1 MKNKFI
7 FLKFLLIPLFLFFL
21 SIVLNGCSSS
31 EVVVETEEQKLLKKR
46 AADSVEFY
54 SFLSEGLKKYETS
67 LELNSIGNE
76 EDSRDEFENSL
87 KSLKKIDAGLLANPL
102 YKDWQKDYNDLAKS
116 ITEDYLVLHKDI
128 ESSSNAFF
136 FAQKL
141 GIDYKKNTFT
151 EEVGDKEVIPMNKE
165 IEFEKNSAVQ
175 EWIDFFAGTSR
186 GQSFIDKT
194 MYRSG
199 RFFPTMRKILK
210 YHGVPEDLVFLSV
223 QESGLNPTIVS
234 KAGAVGLW
242 QFMPTTGA
250 AYGLYSDG
258 YRDDR
263 RDFEK
268 SSDAAARHLR
278 DLYKTYGDWYL
289 AFAAYNAGPGRVN
302 TGISKSGSKNYWD
315 VRQYLPGETK
325 NYVPSII
332 ALSHIFR
339 SPEDYGFKKIEFAS
353 PITFDRVNIKGK
365 LSFEKI
371 AEFTN
376 TDIETIRDL
385 NPELYN
391 DVVPV
396 YDVPYQLR
404 IPRDSYNTFLKNYK
418 KSDEYSENEK
428 IEPEFA
434 GNEHQ
439 SYYETQPAYTYYT
452 VEGYNPPNPKSIG
465 ITKDKK
471 KVTVLFYKPMTI
483 QKLADSMG
491 VRQSEIRMWNNLPYP
506 LTPKDSSNVFV
517 YLTDKQYNKLS
528 GIETDEISG
537 DPDVEKIEKEIE
549 KKDSE
554 KTDNTNPW
562 KKASDNSTTTKKK
575 ETTTKDKTTNT
586 DKTNTTK
593 DKTNTTKDKTTT
605 KKKTETDSKATVY
618 EVKEGDSLGKLASD
632 YGVSVAD
639 LKEWNNLESDKIMIG
654 QKLKLSAPESKKEE
668 KKKDEKKKEEK
679 KTTKATKHTV
689 EEGENLSSIG
699 DKYSISVSNLKEWND
714 LEDDVIYAGQELTLV
729 KPEKKET
736 TKKETTKKDT
746 EKETEKTT
754 KSKTHTVKKGET
766 LSSIADKY
774 NVSVKQ
780 LKSWNGLKSDEIKSG
795 QKLKVG
801 EEKKETVKKKET
813 TKKET
818 TKKNTTKKE
827 RKRKE

>member
-1 MKNKFI
+1 MKRKFI
-7 FLKFLLIPLFLFFL
+7 FLKYLIIPLFLFLF
-21 SIVLNGCSSS
+21 SIILNGCSSS
-31 EVVVETEEQKLLKKR
+31 EPVVETEEQKLLKKR
-46 AADSVEFY
+46 AADSVVFY
-54 SFLSEGLKKYETS
+54 SSLSEGLKKYESS
-67 LELNSIGNE
+67 LELNSKGNE
-76 EDSRDEFENSL
+76 EDSRDEFEKSL
-87 KSLKKIDAGLLANPL
+87 KTLKKIDADLLANPL
-102 YKDWQKDYNDLAKS
+102 YKDWLRDYNDLAKS

-128 ESSSNAFF
+128 ESSSNAFY

-141 GIDYKKNTFT
+141 GIDYKKNTVT
-151 EEVGDKEVIPMNKE
+151 EEVGDKEVVPMEKE

-175 EWIDFFAGTSR
+175 EWIDFFSGTSR

-199 RFFPTMRKILK
+199 RFFPTMRKILR

-242 QFMPTTGA
+242 QFMPATGS
-250 AYGLYSDG
+250 AYGLYSDE

-268 SSDAAARHLR
+268 ASDAAARHLR

-315 VRQYLPGETK
+315 IRPYLPGETK

-339 SPEDYGFKKIEFAS
+339 SPEDYGFKKIEFAE
-353 PITFDRVNIKGK
+353 PISFDRVNIKGK
-365 LSFEKI
+365 LSFEKV
-371 AEFTN
+371 AEFAN
-376 TDIETIRDL
+376 TDMETIRDL

-404 IPRDSYNTFLKNYK
+404 IPRDSYEKFLKNYK
-418 KSDEYSENEK
+418 NSPEYSENEK
-428 IEPEFA
+428 VEPEFA

-465 ITKDKK
+465 VTKDKK
-471 KVTVLFYKPMTI
+471 KITFLFYKPMTI

-506 LTPKDSSNVFV
+506 LTPKDSSNVLV
-517 YLTDKQYNKLS
+517 YLSEKQYNKLS
-528 GIETDEISG
+528 GIETEEISG
-537 DPDVEKIEKEIE
+537 DPDVEEIEKEIE
-549 KKDSE
+549 KKEKKNTDS
-554 KTDNTNPW
+554 TNPW
-562 KKASDNSTTTKKK
+562 KKVSDNSTTTTTTKKK
-575 ETTTKDKTTNT
+575 ETTTKDKTTT
-586 DKTNTTK
+586 DKTNS
-593 DKTNTTKDKTTT
+593 TKDKTTT
-605 KKKTETDSKATVY
+605 KKKTEIDTKATVH

-654 QKLKLSAPESKKEE
+654 QKLKLYPPENKKE
-668 KKKDEKKKEEK
+668 EKKKEEK

-699 DKYSISVSNLKEWND
+699 EKYGISVSNLKDWND
-714 LEDDVIYAGQELTLV
+714 LEDDVIYTGQELTLV
-729 KPEKKET
+729 KPDKKET
-736 TKKETTKKDT
+736 TKKETENTT
-746 EKETEKTT
+746 KETKTA
-754 KSKTHTVKKGET
+754 KTHTVKKGET

-774 NVSVKQ
+774 NVTVKQ

-801 EEKKETVKKKET
+801 EVKKETVKKKD
-813 TKKET
+813 TK
-818 TKKNTTKKE
+818 KKE